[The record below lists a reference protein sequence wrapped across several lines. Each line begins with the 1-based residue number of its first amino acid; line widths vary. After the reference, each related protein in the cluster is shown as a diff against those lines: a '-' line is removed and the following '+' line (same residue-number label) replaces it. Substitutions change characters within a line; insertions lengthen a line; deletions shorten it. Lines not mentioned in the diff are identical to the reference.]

1 LFLQGDESTD
11 AGVAVSVG
19 RIGVPVP
26 PDSADSR
33 KTAFQLQTSTREDE
47 VFVRCVG
54 KLTVEHAEILKN
66 HVKSMIPQKKR
77 IILDLNEISEM
88 DSSGLGALV
97 SLYVSAKKGNCDLL
111 LINYSKPVRH
121 LLGLTNLLSVFE
133 AAGRHGAKFP

>member
-1 LFLQGDESTD
+1 MSPEPTESK
-11 AGVAVSVG
+11 
-19 RIGVPVP
+19 
-26 PDSADSR
+26 
-33 KTAFQLQTSTREDE
+33 KTPFKLQTSTREDE
-47 VFVRCVG
+47 VIVRCVG

-77 IILDLNEISEM
+77 IILDLNEITEM
-88 DSSGLGALV
+88 DSSGLGTLV
-97 SLYVSAKKGNCDLL
+97 SLYVSARKGNCELL

>member
-1 LFLQGDESTD
+1 
-11 AGVAVSVG
+11 VS
-19 RIGVPVP
+19 
-26 PDSADSR
+26 PDSADSK
-33 KTAFQLQTSTREDE
+33 KTAFQLQTSTRGDE
-47 VFVRCVG
+47 VTVLCAGR
-54 KLTVEHAEILKN
+54 LTLDHAETLKQ

-77 IILDLNEISEM
+77 IIVDLNGITQM

-133 AAGRHGAKFP
+133 AAGRHGARLP

>member
-1 LFLQGDESTD
+1 VPFDRTGVFVSPEPTESK
-11 AGVAVSVG
+11 
-19 RIGVPVP
+19 
-26 PDSADSR
+26 
-33 KTAFQLQTSTREDE
+33 KTPFKLQTSTREDE
-47 VFVRCVG
+47 VIVRCVG

-77 IILDLNEISEM
+77 IILDLNEITEM
-88 DSSGLGALV
+88 DSSGLGTLV
-97 SLYVSAKKGNCDLL
+97 SLYVSARKGNCELL